1 MILNSYLPSNELQKT
16 LPGEVFDNIE
26 FILKHMLDE
35 ENRINS
41 IYSEKEILGQI
52 HHLINLD
59 KYHSKDFRKKLYD
72 CSHSI
77 LQNSWKEYFLRC
89 GSNDIEKNVKF
100 EWGDNEQTKRFV
112 EFFNYPDYII
122 PDKLSKDE
130 TIESIVPEN
139 MQYVPLKMIH
149 SYQMPIVKKVLKIL
163 KIPNNRCLVQMP
175 TGTGKTRTAM
185 EIVSRILTKDEKH
198 LVVWL
203 AESSELLDQANE
215 EFKHVWG
222 HVGKFPIKSMKIYG
236 AKSINTIPNDIG
248 IIFANYD
255 KLNNLV
261 RRGII
266 PKANYVVVDEAHQII
281 ATTYNSLLRKISDFR
296 KSTRVIGL
304 TATPGRGL
312 NEQQNRELTEEFY
325 QNIVRIE
332 LDDDEQSQY
341 GTNIIKFLEEEEQ
354 VLAKVNPIRIHT
366 DIQYDLTDEEWEHLT
381 SLAKGDHQEYT
392 PEFLKKIANDNT
404 RNIIIIDKLRKLA
417 KEGKKILYFATD
429 LSQSILVFAVLQKLG
444 IKAIHVDGDTDKS
457 FRKQIIKKF
466 KETDEINIICNYGV
480 FATGFDVPKLDTVFI
495 ARPVNSPVLFNQMLG
510 RGSRGLRVGGTS
522 NFNLYQII
530 DKITSKFID
539 FDPYEQYRLWDED
552 WEREIG

>member
-1 MILNSYLPSNELQKT
+1 MILNSYLPSSELQTT
-16 LPGEVFDNIE
+16 LSGEVFDNIE

-35 ENRINS
+35 DNKINS

-59 KYHSKDFRKKLYD
+59 KYHSKFFRKKLYD
-72 CSHSI
+72 CSYST
-77 LQNSWKEYFLRC
+77 LQNRWKEYFIKC
-89 GSNDIEKNVKF
+89 GDDDVKKNVEF

-122 PDKLSKDE
+122 PDKLSSEE
-130 TIESIVPEN
+130 TEEIINPEN
-139 MQYVPLKMIH
+139 ISYTPLKMIH
-149 SYQMPIVKKVLKIL
+149 SYQMPIVKKTLKIL
-163 KIPNNRCLVQMP
+163 KIPNNRCLIQMP

-185 EIVSRILTKDEKH
+185 EIVSRILNQNDKQ

-203 AESSELLDQANE
+203 AESSELLDQAND

-222 HVGKFPIKSMKIYG
+222 HVGKFPIKLMKIYG
-236 AKSINTIPNDIG
+236 KNLITTIPKDMG

-261 RRGII
+261 KKGVI
-266 PKANYVVVDEAHQII
+266 PKPDYVVVDEAHQII
-281 ATTYNSLLRKISDFR
+281 ATTYNSLLRKISDLK

-312 NEQQNRELTEEFY
+312 DEQQNRELTEEFF

-354 VLAKVNPIRIHT
+354 VLAKVNPVRIHT

-381 SLAKGDHQEYT
+381 SLAKGDHPEYT
-392 PEFLKKIANDNT
+392 IEFLKKLANDNT
-404 RNIIIIDKLRKLA
+404 RNMIIIDKLRKLA
-417 KEGKKILYFATD
+417 KEGKKVLYFATD

-444 IKAIHVDGDTDKS
+444 IKAIHVDGNTDKS

-522 NFNLYQII
+522 NFTLFQII
-530 DKITSKFID
+530 DKIKSKFTD

-552 WEREIG
+552 WEKEIG

>member
-1 MILNSYLPSNELQKT
+1 MILNSYLPSGELQTT
-16 LPGEVFDNIE
+16 LSGEVFDNIE

-35 ENRINS
+35 DNKINS

-59 KYHSKDFRKKLYD
+59 KYHSKIFRKKLYD
-72 CSHSI
+72 CSYST
-77 LQNSWKEYFLRC
+77 LQNSWKEYFIKC
-89 GSNDIEKNVKF
+89 GDDDVKKNVEF

-112 EFFNYPDYII
+112 AFFNYPDYII
-122 PDKLSKDE
+122 PDKLSSEE
-130 TIESIVPEN
+130 TEEIINPEN
-139 MQYVPLKMIH
+139 ISYTPLKMIH
-149 SYQMPIVKKVLKIL
+149 SYQMPIVKKALKIL
-163 KIPNNRCLVQMP
+163 KIPNNRCLIQMP

-185 EIVSRILTKDEKH
+185 EIVSRILNQNDKQ

-203 AESSELLDQANE
+203 AESSELLDQAND

-222 HVGKFPIKSMKIYG
+222 HVGKFPIKLMKIYG
-236 AKSINTIPNDIG
+236 KNLINTIPKDVG

-261 RRGII
+261 KKGVI
-266 PKANYVVVDEAHQII
+266 PKPDYVVVDEAHQII
-281 ATTYNSLLRKISDFR
+281 ATTYNSLLRKISDLK

-312 NEQQNRELTEEFY
+312 DERQNRELTEEFF
-325 QNIVRIE
+325 QNIIRIE

-354 VLAKVNPIRIHT
+354 VLAKVNPVRIHT
-366 DIQYDLTDEEWEHLT
+366 DIQYDLTDKEWEELT
-381 SLAKGDHQEYT
+381 ILAKGASPEYT
-392 PEFLKKIANDNT
+392 TEFLKKLADDNT
-404 RNIIIIDKLRKLA
+404 RNMIIIDKLRKLA

-466 KETDEINIICNYGV
+466 KETDEIDIICNYGV

-522 NFNLYQII
+522 NFTLFQII
-530 DKITSKFID
+530 DKIKSKFTD

-552 WEREIG
+552 WKKEIG